1 MAAALPTSARSTVA
15 ARPRRRLA
23 VPAVLA
29 IGWLL
34 AAVALGQ
41 VRRPDTRLIGVDEI
55 TPGMR
60 GYGLTVFR
68 GTEPT
73 RFDVEVIDVL
83 HQFRPDQ
90 DLILVRTE
98 HPILESA
105 HVVGGMSG
113 SPIYFDGRLAGAYAY
128 GWPFSND
135 PIAGVTPIRN
145 MLTEMRRRIEP
156 TLFPGARPVGAP
168 QASNAVRPGGLAGLP
183 PYLGQEPAHAGTA
196 LAAHGRRL
204 GLTDGRAPSSTTL
217 QPASTPVMIGG
228 MTADVVERLHDELG
242 QFGLTVLQAGGS
254 GPATPPANAPTRYA
268 DGSAIGVQLV
278 RGDIAATAVGTVTHV
293 DGNRLAAFGHPMI
306 NAGQTGLPTSI
317 ARVVHIL
324 SSAQRSFKISEP
336 IRPLGTLVHD
346 RQSAIVVHTD
356 LEAAGVP
363 VRVRVFGV
371 EGAPRTTWNFTVASH
386 RVLTPVLLAG
396 ALLNAVQATASDNAP
411 TMIEATS
418 RLWVDGRSEP
428 EEVHDAASSA
438 TGANAPALRGLRLF
452 SLLEAAYGNPFEPS
466 RATRVEVD
474 LSLRFGRETTRI
486 VDASVASREVD
497 PGEMVTVRVV
507 RRDWDE
513 QETVETVEVAI
524 PEQLAGQTVDIRI
537 EGGAAVRP
545 HAPQPRSMDDLFRAV
560 QLRYPATSMVVSVAR
575 RERGLRFPGHV
586 ARHLPA
592 SALDALQLTNDGDR
606 NRPFVTWER
615 HEVTGD
621 TIVSGV
627 ARLQVQVRSTPRP

>member
-1 MAAALPTSARSTVA
+1 MAVARGLLRRQP
-15 ARPRRRLA
+15 ARLRVA
-23 VPAVLA
+23 VPAALFFA
-29 IGWLL
+29 WLV
-34 AAVALGQ
+34 AAVAFGQ
-41 VRRPDTRLIGVDEI
+41 VRSPDTRLIGVEEI

-68 GTEPT
+68 GTQPT

-90 DLILVRTE
+90 DLILVRTD
-98 HPILESA
+98 HPILDSA

-135 PIAGVTPIRN
+135 PVAGVTPIRN
-145 MLTEMRRRIEP
+145 MLTEMRRGITP
-156 TLFPGARPVGAP
+156 SLFPGARPLGAP
-168 QASNAVRPGGLAGLP
+168 TPVAARTGGLAGLP
-183 PYLGQEPAHAGTA
+183 PYLGEEPAHAATA

-204 GLTDGRAPSSTTL
+204 GIDPTGPRNSSTL
-217 QPASTPVMIGG
+217 EPAATPLMIGG
-228 MTADVVERLHDELG
+228 MTADVIEQLGGQLER
-242 QFGLTVLQAGGS
+242 FGLTALQAGGA
-254 GPATPPANAPTRYA
+254 GPATPPASAPTQYT
-268 DGSAIGVQLV
+268 DGGAIGVQLV

-317 ARVVHIL
+317 ARVLHIL
-324 SSAQRSFKISEP
+324 SSSQRSFKISEP
-336 IRPLGTLVHD
+336 VRPLGTLVHD

-356 LEAAGVP
+356 LEAAGVDVV
-363 VRVRVFGV
+363 VRVHGV
-371 EGAPRTTWNFTVASH
+371 EGAPRTEWRFTVASH
-386 RVLTPVLLAG
+386 RVLTPLLLASS
-396 ALLNAVQATASDNAP
+396 LLNAVQATASDNAP
-411 TMIEATS
+411 TMVQATS
-418 RLWVDGRSEP
+418 RLWVEGRSAP
-428 EEVHDAASSA
+428 EEVTDTAVSLA
-438 TGANAPALRGLRLF
+438 GANAPTLARLRLY

-474 LSLRFGRETTRI
+474 LHLRFGRETRRI
-486 VDASVASREVD
+486 IDASVASREVD

-507 RRDWDE
+507 SRGWD
-513 QETVETVEVAI
+513 QEERVEAVEVAI
-524 PEQLAGQTVDIRI
+524 PEELAGETVELRV
-537 EGGAAVRP
+537 EGGSAVRP
-545 HAPQPRSMDDLFRAV
+545 QTPQPRSLEDLFAAV
-560 QLRYPATSMVVSVAR
+560 QLRYPSTSIVVSVATPA
-575 RERGLRFPGHV
+575 RGLRFPGHV

-615 HEVTGD
+615 HERPGD
-621 TIVSGV
+621 LVVSGV